1 VKRAVHTLLL
11 GDQAAATKRLPFA
24 QAKLQA
30 MFAELGNG
38 RRHIVRHFIIE
49 GDSIDLWVDSR
60 GGRIQITSAL
70 VAIGQLR
77 AFVYFTVGEGVDQ
90 GRWELFAVADMTEVA
105 AGRIVEPDNVITYL
119 SADFVETAGSY
130 VMVFNDADPGDV
142 KVEIRYRNRTGV
154 AVWTNEILTGEH
166 QGGGVAAV
174 GTGVVYVSNGTFPDT
189 VNPLALHRNKYF
201 CSRVNA
207 ADGAD
212 LLDVELLAYDEFAIV
227 FDTGIDGVRPTNI
240 AGTGALHNDFHLLGR
255 RMANG
260 PGPTFIPIFTNFELH
275 LMDGDTLTSLDS
287 VTLEVFSADPRP
299 RRVLTDE
306 IGTVYLLYTAASS
319 FSLNQSLRAYDR
331 DLTRRADLDFA
342 LPTPI
347 AYFNQEH
354 IAVIGEFLFIHE
366 SGTGDLHKVN
376 RAGDIVATF
385 AYEAGTQTFEIG
397 VLVPVRSIPTA

>member
-1 VKRAVHTLLL
+1 MKRAVHTLLL

-60 GGRIQITSAL
+60 GGRIQITAA
-70 VAIGQLR
+70 VGTGELR
-77 AFVYFTVGEGVDQ
+77 AFVYFTVGEGVEQ
-90 GRWELFAVADMTEVA
+90 GRWELFATAAMTEVTA
-105 AGRIVEPDNVITYL
+105 ARIVEPDDVITYK

-142 KVEIRYRNRTGV
+142 KVEIRHRNRAGV
-154 AVWTNEILTGEH
+154 AVWTNEIVTGEH

-174 GTGVVYVSNGTFPDT
+174 GTGVVYVSNGTFPDI

-212 LLDVELLAYDEFAIV
+212 LVDVELLAYDEFTTV
-227 FDTGIDGVRPTNI
+227 FDTGIDGVVTTNI
-240 AGTGALHNDFHLLGR
+240 AGAGALHNDFHLLGR
-255 RMANG
+255 RMTNG

-287 VTLEVFSADPRP
+287 VTLEVFSANPRP

-306 IGTVYLLYTAASS
+306 SGVVYLLYTASS
-319 FSLNQSLRAYDR
+319 STSLNQSLRAYDR

-347 AYFNQEH
+347 AYFNEEH

-366 SGTGDLHKVN
+366 SGTRGLHKVN
-376 RAGDIVATF
+376 RAGAIVETF
-385 AYEAGTQTFEIG
+385 TYEETGVQTFELG